1 MVETFPM
8 VPATGRAYALSIPIA
23 LVALIVV
30 GLAVYLSWS
39 PRHVQFEVSPGKLR
53 IRGDIYGRTI
63 PLADLE
69 LANARI
75 VDLGQEPE
83 FRPARRTNGTGLPGY
98 SAGWFK
104 LAGGA
109 KALLFL
115 TERSHVTVIPNSR
128 GWLLLL
134 SVADGPRFLD
144 ALRNAAR

>member
-1 MVETFPM
+1 MVETFRM
-8 VPATGRAYALSIPIA
+8 VPAAGRAYALSIPIA
-23 LVALIVV
+23 LLAVFIMA
-30 GLAVYLSWS
+30 LAVYLTWA
-39 PRHVQFEVSPGKLR
+39 PRHVHFEVSPGKLR

-63 PLADLE
+63 PVSELDLAQ
-69 LANARI
+69 ARI
-75 VDLGQEPE
+75 VDLTQEPDL
-83 FRPARRTNGTGLPGY
+83 RPRRRTNGTGLPGY
-98 SAGWFK
+98 SAGWFR

-115 TERSHVTVIPNSR
+115 TEKQHVAVIPDNR

>member
-8 VPATGRAYALSIPIA
+8 VPATGRAYALAIPVA
-23 LVALIVV
+23 LVAVV
-30 GLAVYLSWS
+30 VLVLAAYLAWS

-63 PLADLE
+63 PLSELE
-69 LANARI
+69 LAEARI
-75 VDLGQEPE
+75 VDLNQEPDL
-83 FRPARRTNGTGLPGY
+83 RPTARTNGTGLPGY
-98 SAGWFK
+98 SAGWFR

-115 TERSHVTVIPNSR
+115 TERTHVAVIPDSR

-134 SVADGPRFLD
+134 SVADGSRFLD
-144 ALRNAAR
+144 ALRRDAG